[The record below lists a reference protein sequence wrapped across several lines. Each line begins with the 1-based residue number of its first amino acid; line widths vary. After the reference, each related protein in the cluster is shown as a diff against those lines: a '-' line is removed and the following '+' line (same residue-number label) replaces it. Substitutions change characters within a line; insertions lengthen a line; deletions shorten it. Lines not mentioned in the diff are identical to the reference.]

1 LALRLRYRIRLRRLP
16 LRGSGLARFMGKDVA
31 RAAIRTDCHGCH
43 AAYNEARG
51 IRAKLDNISSLQ
63 YSEGLVDVIVT
74 VPTHPQTV
82 PDEIVKTYDPNRVR
96 LIRVEGRRGKTAC
109 QNVAMQSATGEIV
122 VFTDATT
129 RIEPHALTA
138 LTANFADQ
146 SVGCAAGSLVY
157 EVADQNPTGAGVR
170 RTGAMSQAASGGKAP
185 SGRSS
190 A

>member
-1 LALRLRYRIRLRRLP
+1 VSSPIH
-16 LRGSGLARFMGKDVA
+16 GQGC
-31 RAAIRTDCHGCH
+31 RACGNSADCHVVI

-74 VPTHPQTV
+74 SDASSDVRR
-82 PDEIVKTYDPNRVR
+82 DRKTYDPNRVR

-129 RIEPHALTA
+129 RIEPHALTG
-138 LTANFADQ
+138 THGEFRR
-146 SVGCAAGSLVY
+146 SVGGMRRRIS
-157 EVADQNPTGAGVR
+157 GVR
-170 RTGAMSQAASGGKAP
+170 GSGSEP
-185 SGRSS
+185 DGRRGCGVLEL
-190 A
+190 